1 MLSCNTKKKNPQ
13 KLQLKS
19 EGYNRFP
26 TFPVVTKINA
36 LFCALFGLFIH
47 QKYRVYPLIKYPA
60 ENYNKTTFPRRSW
73 SRVTQKPE
81 TWSSLKITSLNSRY
95 FSMELIAG
103 RRGNFR
109 DELEAHF
116 IQTH

>member
-1 MLSCNTKKKNPQ
+1 MHFLVCLFTKNPGLTVDKIPDRGLQQNYIWSPVLEPCNTETP
-13 KLQLKS
+13 S
-19 EGYNRFP
+19 E
-26 TFPVVTKINA
+26 I
-36 LFCALFGLFIH
+36 
-47 QKYRVYPLIKYPA
+47 
-60 ENYNKTTFPRRSW
+60 
-73 SRVTQKPE
+73 
-81 TWSSLKITSLNSRY
+81 WSSLKITSLNSRY